1 MSAEY
6 ALFFAR
12 GRLKEDQIDKKM
24 RRHDVLF
31 QYLHRAS
38 PAAYR
43 GKTARETMTRV
54 IAIADVNALYFSYK
68 KCRSE
73 ETWMQKILR
82 TEKRFKTKESLISK
96 FRAACIHEVTTNA
109 DFWCDLYLAG
119 LWAEHTGVCLRIV
132 NAEKKTEIVEGPE
145 HEQCLT
151 LLQPSSSSCQFV
163 KSRGKLPPPVS
174 ASNEERKIR
183 QCVRAS
189 RYTRGVDGATGKI
202 MREAVIQ
209 KKEVTQK
216 VTQKIVTQEKDA
228 KPVTQ
233 KVTQEKDAKA
243 VTQTNY
249 VVNPATGRK
258 IKVGSKTYQALRDAG
273 MINQGAR
280 VNELVKRTH
289 Y

>member
-1 MSAEY
+1 
-6 ALFFAR
+6 
-12 GRLKEDQIDKKM
+12 
-24 RRHDVLF
+24 
-31 QYLHRAS
+31 
-38 PAAYR
+38 
-43 GKTARETMTRV
+43 MTRV
-54 IAIADVNALYFSYK
+54 IAIADVNALYLSYK

-96 FRAACIHEVTTNA
+96 FRAACMHEVTTNA

-151 LLQPSSSSCQFV
+151 LLQPSSSSCHFV
-163 KSRGKLPPPVS
+163 KPRGKLPPPVS
-174 ASNEERKIR
+174 AAINEERKIR

-202 MREAVIQ
+202 MREAVTQ

-216 VTQKIVTQEKDA
+216 VTQKKVTKPVTQKVTQEKDA

-233 KVTQEKDAKA
+233 KVTQEKDTKA
-243 VTQTNY
+243 VTQTDH

-258 IKVGSKTYQALRDAG
+258 IKVGSKTYQALRDAD
-273 MINQGAR
+273 MIN
-280 VNELVKRTH
+280 
-289 Y
+289 